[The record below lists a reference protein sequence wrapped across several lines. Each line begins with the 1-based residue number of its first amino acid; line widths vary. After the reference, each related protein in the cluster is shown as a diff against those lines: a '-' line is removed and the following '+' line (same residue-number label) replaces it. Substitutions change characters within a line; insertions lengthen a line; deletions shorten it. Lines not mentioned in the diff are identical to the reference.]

1 MDTVSAPD
9 RATPKTW
16 AISPALSDVLLNPKP
31 RGFDSLAVVP
41 SNVRAVEAGLLFSNA
56 LVSFVAVVGPS
67 GWGKSHLLEAVASRI
82 AAERGPRSYEMWS
95 ANEWVIASRTRT
107 SNLALILDNVQDA
120 LAKSRSRQQLRVALE
135 RRVRAGWPTILSFTD
150 TKISRPVRAAL
161 PSFRDWSLLQIRPP
175 DGTEREVVVSHMA
188 QSEGVVL
195 ALELRRILAH
205 RLDGNG
211 RTLIGALKRLRLN
224 GSQWVSSEDVLR
236 ACGILNPFFAS
247 NSAWDLR
254 DHISEIAGIRSANDQ
269 NVTVDLAVYAM
280 LKIAQLSEADVARYL
295 EIEPAR
301 AYAIVQK
308 VESRLREDHEARAA
322 SQSFVERVV
331 SALQPA

>member
-1 MDTVSAPD
+1 M
-9 RATPKTW
+9 
-16 AISPALSDVLLNPKP
+16 SDVLLNPRP
-31 RGFDSLAVVP
+31 RGFDTLAVVP

-67 GWGKSHLLEAVASRI
+67 GWGKSHLLEAVAGRI

-135 RRVRAGWPTILSFTD
+135 RRVKAGWPTILSFTD
-150 TKISRPVRAAL
+150 SKVSRQIRNAL
-161 PSFRDWSLLQIRPP
+161 PNFRDWNLVLMRPP
-175 DGTEREVVVSHMA
+175 DVAEREIVVSQMA
-188 QSEGVVL
+188 QAEGIVL

-224 GSQWVSSEDVLR
+224 GTQWVTAEEVLC

-254 DHISEIAGIRSANDQ
+254 DQISELAGIHSTSDQ
-269 NVTVDLAVYAM
+269 NETVELAVYAM
-280 LKIAQLSEADVARYL
+280 LKVAQLSEADVARYL

-308 VESRLREDHEARAA
+308 VESRLKQDQAARANTQA
-322 SQSFVERVV
+322 FVERVV
-331 SALQPA
+331 LALQPA